1 MWAAL
6 QERLCP
12 GDRFVDAGANIGFY
26 SLRAARLVGPTG
38 AVFAIEMMPG
48 TAATLRANVAASGA
62 RNVTVIER
70 ALTDEDGRTLEANAD
85 PGKLGQASIA
95 LAAGGERSLRVK
107 VETAR
112 LDTLLPDGRI
122 ALMKMD
128 LEGAEYGALLGAKGL
143 LGRLDALIYESNG
156 EDPRIEQLLKN
167 RGFTVRHL
175 AAHDFIAVQDTGR

>member
-1 MWAAL
+1 
-6 QERLCP
+6 
-12 GDRFVDAGANIGFY
+12 
-26 SLRAARLVGPTG
+26 
-38 AVFAIEMMPG
+38 MMPD

-62 RNVTVIER
+62 GNVTVIER
-70 ALTDEDGRTLEANAD
+70 ALTDEDGRKLEANAD

-112 LDTLLPDGRI
+112 LDTLLPEGRI

-167 RGFTVRHL
+167 RGFTVRRL
-175 AAHDFIAVQDTGR
+175 AGHDFIAVQDSGR